1 MGKRWL
7 IILALLCL
15 IGTTACERASQNR
28 EAAVRIELIGP
39 LFPPPVGTGQVMV
52 KVSDLEGN
60 PVDDA
65 EVTIR
70 GDMAHAG
77 MVPVLS
83 EAEPIGAGTY
93 QAGLEWTMAG
103 DWVVTV
109 TAGLADGRQTSQ
121 SFDLSVTSEEVECND
136 AE

>member
-7 IILALLCL
+7 VILTLLCL
-15 IGTTACERASQNR
+15 IGSTSCARASQNR
-28 EAAVRIELIGP
+28 ELVATIDLIGP
-39 LFPPPVGTGQVMV
+39 LFPPPVGPGQIIV

-60 PVDDA
+60 PVDNA
-65 EVTIR
+65 QIAVR

-77 MVPVLS
+77 MVPVLA
-83 EAEPIGAGTY
+83 EAEPMGEGTY
-93 QAGLEWTMAG
+93 QAWVEWTMAG

-109 TAGLADGRQTSQ
+109 TASLADGRETSR
-121 SFDLSVTSEEVECND
+121 SFNLSVTSEEVECND